1 MIDRYKNKIL
11 DLYFNNALVFDALIL
26 IVIWI
31 SNSFL
36 NIIPFKIADKGQNIS
51 ILSDTIAASIS
62 LAGFILASL
71 TIIAAIKA
79 NIANKPPQEAGNP
92 LELFFSPG
100 NYLSIMRVFQGAIKE
115 LTFCFIIAY
124 GVWISIENISN
135 YTLFKI
141 LVSII
146 FLISISIVRSLMVLY
161 KIVSIK
167 DS

>member
-1 MIDRYKNKIL
+1 MIGKYKNKIL
-11 DLYFNNALVFDALIL
+11 DLYVNNALVSDALI
-26 IVIWI
+26 IVIIWI
-31 SNSFL
+31 SNSSL
-36 NIIPFKIADKGQNIS
+36 NLIPYKIADKEQNIS

-79 NIANKPPQEAGNP
+79 NIANKPPREATNP

-100 NYLSIMRVFQGAIKE
+100 NYFSIMRVFQGAIKE
-115 LTFCFIIAY
+115 LTFCFILAY
-124 GVWISIENISN
+124 GVWMSVENISN

-141 LVSII
+141 LVNII
-146 FLISISIVRSLMVLY
+146 FLISISIIRSLMVLY

-167 DS
+167 DY